1 MRNQGKEKKMKNIY
15 YVNQNQTIKNE
26 SGNFEFKITH
36 YEFTNRKMAERF
48 ARVLKS
54 QRECERLTSNRGQTG
69 YRITIVKNQRITI
82 LKYSSC

>member
-1 MRNQGKEKKMKNIY
+1 MKNIY
-15 YVNQNQTIKNE
+15 YVNQTQTIKNE
-26 SGNFEFKITH
+26 SGNFEFKITD

-54 QRECERLTSNRGQTG
+54 QRECKRLTSNRGQTG
-69 YRITIVKNQRITI
+69 YNITILKNQRTTI

>member
-1 MRNQGKEKKMKNIY
+1 MKNIY
-15 YVNQNQTIKNE
+15 YVNQSQTIKDE
-26 SGNFEFKITH
+26 SGNFEFKITC

-54 QRECERLTSNRGQTG
+54 QRECKRLTSNRGQTD
-69 YRITIVKNQRITI
+69 YNITIVKNRMITI

>member
-1 MRNQGKEKKMKNIY
+1 MKNIY
-15 YVNQNQTIKNE
+15 YVNQTQTIKNE
-26 SGNFEFKITH
+26 SGNFEFKITD

-54 QRECERLTSNRGQTG
+54 QRECKRLTSNKGQTG
-69 YRITIVKNQRITI
+69 YRITVVKNQMITI